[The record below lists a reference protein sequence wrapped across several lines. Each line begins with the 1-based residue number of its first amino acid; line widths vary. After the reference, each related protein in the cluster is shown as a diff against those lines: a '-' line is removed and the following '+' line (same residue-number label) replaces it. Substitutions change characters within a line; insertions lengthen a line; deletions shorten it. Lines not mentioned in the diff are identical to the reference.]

1 MRRNR
6 FLYVLLVLAFLVFSA
21 VYQSRIASVLLIASL
36 CYPLLAALFALIAVL
51 FAKVEFVKSR
61 EVHQKGEEFEIL
73 LSIRGRSPIPY
84 APIEIQCNLPDRD
97 TGLFS
102 IKRVYAAVPPLGKC
116 RISVA
121 AMHRFR
127 GSFIAEINRIWVYDP
142 LRIIRIS
149 RRISR
154 ETTLVFLPR
163 RIDIGGYSA
172 EAHGENSAIP
182 APLLKGEREEFSH
195 VREYRIG
202 DIMQL
207 VHWKLTAKQDEL
219 MIKQYDEETEQRTL
233 IICDYNFDAASADTA
248 MRKADAV
255 IEAAIAFAL
264 SAVKS
269 GSGAVVDIGAETPEL
284 HWVIKDMPDFERFFD
299 LMSVLPV
306 RVPVIDF
313 VELAGSIPQSGA
325 STALIIT
332 SRLTEEII
340 AAAETAA
347 ESFRGE
353 VALVWLG
360 LGTHSPLEEQA
371 EGRRFLFFPVRGEL
385 DDFSVND
392 PE

>member
-6 FLYVLLVLAFLVFSA
+6 FLYVVLVLAFLIFSA
-21 VYQSRIASVLLIASL
+21 AYQSRIASVLLIASL
-36 CYPLLAALFALIAVL
+36 CYPILAALFVLISGF
-51 FAKVEFVKSR
+51 FADVGFVESR
-61 EVHQKGEEFEIL
+61 EVHQKGEEFEIWL
-73 LSIRGRSPIPY
+73 YIRGRSPLPY
-84 APIEIQCNLPDRD
+84 APIELQCNLPDRD

-102 IKRVYAAVPPLGKC
+102 VKRIYAAVPPFGRC

-127 GSFIAEINRIWVYDP
+127 GSFVAEINRISVYDP

-149 RRISR
+149 RRISK

-163 RIDIGGYSA
+163 RINIGEYSS
-172 EAHGENSAIP
+172 EAHGENSANP
-182 APLLKGEREEFSH
+182 TPLLNGEREEFSH
-195 VREYRIG
+195 VREYRTG

-207 VHWKLTAKQDEL
+207 VHWKLTAKQDEM

-233 IICDYNFDAASADTA
+233 ILCDYNFDITSSDTA
-248 MRKADAV
+248 MRQADAV

-269 GSGAVVDIGAETPEL
+269 GSGAVVDIGAGTPEL
-284 HWVIKDMPDFERFFD
+284 HCAMEDMPDFERFFD

-306 RVPVIDF
+306 RIPVMDLG
-313 VELAGSIPQSGA
+313 ELIGSIPSSGA
-325 STALIIT
+325 STVLLIT
-332 SRLTEEII
+332 CRLTEETII
-340 AAAETAA
+340 AAEIAA

-353 VALVWLG
+353 VALVWLS

-371 EGRRFLFFPVRGEL
+371 EGKRFLFFPVRGEL
-385 DDFSVND
+385 DEFSKKGS
-392 PE
+392 E